1 MVFPMFRTALVCAAA
16 GLALIPIGLAATA
29 SQQSTFRGGAQ
40 SVAVYATVQDDQGRL
55 VVGLP
60 REAFE
65 LMDDGV
71 PVELSVFSNAPQPL
85 TALLL
90 LDMSASIAHEFN
102 RVRDAARQVVDELQ
116 PDDRLRIGTFGT
128 EVALSPWLTSD
139 KDRLRRVLSHELW
152 PGGDTPLYA
161 ALEAGLNSLADE
173 PGRRVILV
181 ISDGVDSSMAER
193 GRDDRRRQVE
203 RRASDDGFMVYAVG
217 LEGPG
222 LDRALVTLA
231 DQTGGGRFQLA
242 RNADLAS
249 TMARVVE
256 ELRRQYTLG
265 FAPKQLDGRSHR
277 LELRLRQPRLK
288 ARARQS
294 YVAGARQ

>member
-1 MVFPMFRTALVCAAA
+1 MFRTHLASVAA
-16 GLALIPIGLAATA
+16 GLTLIPIGLAATA
-29 SQQSTFRGGAQ
+29 NQQSTFRTGAQ
-40 SVAVYATVQDDQGRL
+40 TVAVYATVQDEQGRL
-55 VVGLP
+55 VLGLP

-65 LMDDGV
+65 LRDDGV

-90 LDMSASIAHEFN
+90 LDMSASIAGEFN

-139 KDRLRRVLSHELW
+139 KDRLRRVLNHELW

-161 ALEAGLNSLADE
+161 ALEAGLNSLGGE

-193 GRDDRRRQVE
+193 GREDRRRQVE
-203 RRASDDGFMVYAVG
+203 RRASDEEFMVYAVG

-242 RNADLAS
+242 RNADLTS

-256 ELRRQYTLG
+256 ELRRQYALG
-265 FAPKQLDGRSHR
+265 FVPKHLDGRPHR
-277 LELRLRQPRLK
+277 LEVRLRQPRLK
-288 ARARQS
+288 VRARQS
-294 YVAGARQ
+294 YVAGTRQ